1 MPYPK
6 HWRNPIVSRIPTQ
19 LSPEA
24 FRAHVEP
31 YLRTAKRGYICK
43 LPLYRVFNYIL
54 YRLYTGCQW
63 DALPIAIDPQHPD
76 QKEISSD
83 AVAYHFRKWCRDGS
97 LEQVWRH
104 SIVAVRELLDGAE
117 LNLDGS
123 HTIAKKGGES
133 VAYQGRKKAKTSTIL
148 PLTDKKGYSIAST
161 TIVAGNHNDTFE
173 LKENLSQLFK
183 ELKQQQITIKGAYF
197 NADSAFDTKA
207 ARKVC
212 FNHQVIP
219 NISENLRNRKRRKRG
234 RKRLFNPE
242 VYKHRFSAERTFAWI
257 DKFKALLVRFERK
270 KAYFFGLHCLAFA
283 LINLRELVS

>member
-1 MPYPK
+1 
-6 HWRNPIVSRIPTQ
+6 VSRIPTQ

-24 FRAHVEP
+24 FRAHVHP
-31 YLRTAKRGYICK
+31 YLRTAKRGYVCK
-43 LPLYRVFNYIL
+43 IPLYRVFNYIL

-63 DALPIAIDPQHPD
+63 DALPIAADRQHPD
-76 QKEISSD
+76 QKEISPD

-97 LEQVWRH
+97 LKQVWH
-104 SIVAVRELLDGAE
+104 NSIAAIRELLEVAE

-133 VAYQGRKKAKTSTIL
+133 VAYQGRKKAKTSNIL
-148 PLTDKKGYSIAST
+148 PLTDKKGFIIAST
-161 TIVAGNHNDTFE
+161 TIIAGNHNDAFE
-173 LKENLSQLFK
+173 LKENLSQLVGD
-183 ELKQQQITIKGAYF
+183 LKQQQITIKGAYF

-212 FNHQVIP
+212 FNHGVVP
-219 NISENLRNRKRRKRG
+219 NIPENQRNRKQPKRG
-234 RKRLFNPE
+234 RKRLFNPD

-270 KAYFFGLHCLAFA
+270 DAYFFGMNCLAFA
-283 LINLRELVS
+283 LINLRGLVS

>member
-1 MPYPK
+1 
-6 HWRNPIVSRIPTQ
+6 VSRIPTQ

-31 YLRTAKRGYICK
+31 YLRTAKRGYVCK
-43 LPLYRVFNYIL
+43 IPLYRVFNYIL

-63 DALPIAIDPQHPD
+63 DALPIAADPQHPD
-76 QKEISSD
+76 QKEISPD

-97 LEQVWRH
+97 LKQVWH
-104 SIVAVRELLDGAE
+104 NSIAAIRELLDVAE

-123 HTIAKKGGES
+123 HTIAKKGGEA
-133 VAYQGRKKAKTSTIL
+133 VAYQGRKKAKTSNIL
-148 PLTDKKGYSIAST
+148 PLTDKKGFIIAST
-161 TIVAGNHNDTFE
+161 TIMAGNHNDAFE

-183 ELKQQQITIKGAYF
+183 DLKQQQISIKGAYF

-212 FNHQVIP
+212 FNHGVVP
-219 NISENLRNRKRRKRG
+219 NIPENRRNRKQPKRG
-234 RKRLFNPE
+234 RKRLFNPA

-270 KAYFFGLHCLAFA
+270 GTYFFGLNCLAFA
-283 LINLRELVS
+283 LINLRGLVS